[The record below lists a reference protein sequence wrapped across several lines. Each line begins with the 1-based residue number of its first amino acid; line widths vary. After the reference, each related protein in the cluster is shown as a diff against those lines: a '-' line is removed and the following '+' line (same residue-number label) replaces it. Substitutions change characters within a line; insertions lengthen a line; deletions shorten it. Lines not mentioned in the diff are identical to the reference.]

1 MRNLIILG
9 LSLFFAVNSFSQE
22 VFDAAR
28 AGDVKKMEELW
39 SKDNTI
45 LDSKDKNGFTPLI
58 LATYRSQVKAVKYLI
73 SKKVDL
79 NYNSQEGTALLA
91 ATYKGNIEISKM
103 LIENHIDVNIVG
115 GRGATALIYATQS
128 KSLELVKVLLSSK
141 ADKSVKDASGKTA
154 HDYAVGLKL
163 KEISALL
170 K

>member
-1 MRNLIILG
+1 
-9 LSLFFAVNSFSQE
+9 
-22 VFDAAR
+22 
-28 AGDVKKMEELW
+28 
-39 SKDNTI
+39 
-45 LDSKDKNGFTPLI
+45 
-58 LATYRSQVKAVKYLI
+58 
-73 SKKVDL
+73 
-79 NYNSQEGTALLA
+79 
-91 ATYKGNIEISKM
+91 M

-128 KSLELVKVLLSSK
+128 KSLELVKILLSSK